1 MKDEWKYVALT
12 IDRFLLIIYLLIT
25 VFGTVLIIFN
35 APHIF
40 QYVDQQ
46 EILKDI
52 IEKSKEDL

>member
-1 MKDEWKYVALT
+1 M
-12 IDRFLLIIYLLIT
+12 
-25 VFGTVLIIFN
+25 FGTVLIIFN

-52 IEKSKEDL
+52 IKKSKEDL